1 MSELKLKSDVNT
13 VDKTVSITVNET
25 STYLESTNIVGE
37 ITSNNNDKTKTTSIK
52 LVVII
57 FFLFILLIGIFYRLY
72 YISKQLILLNK
83 LLVTNNLRGSVPTEP
98 IYGDSETSEYVD
110 ELFYS
115 VNIMYSRI
123 IENQYIT
130 GNHNEYNVNDDSIN
144 YRLEKILY
152 KVNSLIEYF
161 FNNQMN
167 VEEPYKD
174 YNNY

>member
-161 FNNQMN
+161 LNNQMN